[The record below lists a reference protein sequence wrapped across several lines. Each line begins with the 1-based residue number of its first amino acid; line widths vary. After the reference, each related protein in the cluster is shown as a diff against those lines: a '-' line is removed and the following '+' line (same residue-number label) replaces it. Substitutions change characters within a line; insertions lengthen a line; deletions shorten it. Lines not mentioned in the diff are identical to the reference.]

1 MPDIRYVVISDLH
14 LGAENS
20 ILTNLNAN
28 SYEINATIASPVLV
42 KMMDCLRDIISK
54 NEGAKKPTLILNG
67 DIIELALTTT
77 NNASMAFERF
87 LEQLVI
93 PETGEPLFDNQVY
106 FLAGNHDHNLWE
118 RSRDY
123 HYIEYLRTLKKDE
136 VIRSGIHHTNLFNP
150 PYVPENLLN
159 ALIQRNPHL
168 KNMQVWS
175 VYPAYGVLS
184 DDKNKCVIFCH
195 GHYVES
201 MYSLMTN
208 LRSKIFPNRQEPE
221 SLEELEKENY
231 AWVDF
236 FWSTLGRSGSVGK
249 DINLIYDKMQ
259 DPAEVNIMIK
269 NLAESL
275 ADSRKNMVT
284 RWLEKNVLH
293 EILNF
298 TLSRMAANERNE
310 PAVVLTPNA
319 ESGLKMLMERFIR
332 NDLMATLD
340 GIVPENLSFIFGHT
354 HKPFQEIRHFENY
367 PGPVKVYNTGGW
379 VVDTMH
385 QQPLHGASVVLVDE
399 HFDTVA
405 LQMYKEG
412 KHAITLEQLNNVN
425 EKTCDFYERINKI
438 IDMAVE
444 PWAGFSAIS
453 ATEVDIRYKNLATI
467 AKSDD

>member
-1 MPDIRYVVISDLH
+1 M
-14 LGAENS
+14 
-20 ILTNLNAN
+20 
-28 SYEINATIASPVLV
+28 
-42 KMMDCLRDIISK
+42 
-54 NEGAKKPTLILNG
+54 
-67 DIIELALTTT
+67 
-77 NNASMAFERF
+77 
-87 LEQLVI
+87 
-93 PETGEPLFDNQVY
+93 
-106 FLAGNHDHNLWE
+106 
-118 RSRDY
+118 
-123 HYIEYLRTLKKDE
+123 
-136 VIRSGIHHTNLFNP
+136 
-150 PYVPENLLN
+150 
-159 ALIQRNPHL
+159 
-168 KNMQVWS
+168 
-175 VYPAYGVLS
+175 
-184 DDKNKCVIFCH
+184 
-195 GHYVES
+195 
-201 MYSLMTN
+201 
-208 LRSKIFPNRQEPE
+208 
-221 SLEELEKENY
+221 EKENY

-269 NLAESL
+269 NLTESL
-275 ADSRKNMVT
+275 ADSRKNIVT